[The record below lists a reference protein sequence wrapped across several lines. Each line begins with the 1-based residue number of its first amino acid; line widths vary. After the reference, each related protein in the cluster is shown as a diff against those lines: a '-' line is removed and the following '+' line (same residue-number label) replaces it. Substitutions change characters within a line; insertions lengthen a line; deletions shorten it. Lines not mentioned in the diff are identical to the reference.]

1 MEDNKST
8 QQKENYTLQ
17 PLKEVNVLKDWIP
30 NTKQTAIKHES
41 LVRCVAGKKF
51 QPKNREQYKE
61 CQQCLKFVYFLIDV
75 C

>member
-30 NTKQTAIKHES
+30 NTKQTALNSNKTRIFGEVCGREEVS
-41 LVRCVAGKKF
+41 TKKPRTI
-51 QPKNREQYKE
+51 QGMPAMS
-61 CQQCLKFVYFLIDV
+61 
-75 C
+75 